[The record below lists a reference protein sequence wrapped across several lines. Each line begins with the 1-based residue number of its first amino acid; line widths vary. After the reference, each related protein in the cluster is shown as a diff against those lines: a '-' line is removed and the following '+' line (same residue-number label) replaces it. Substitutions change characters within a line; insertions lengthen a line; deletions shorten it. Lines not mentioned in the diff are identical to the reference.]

1 MKDYYSFLGLKNG
14 RFLDQQT
21 LLIENIEVFFIYLSN
36 LTSSI
41 GQYWWAAAKKSLKKL
56 KKFRFIELRLKSSFQ
71 KKRGKRGG
79 DTVNTIQLELTN
91 LTDGW

>member
-41 GQYWWAAAKKSLKKL
+41 GQYWWAAPKK
-56 KKFRFIELRLKSSFQ
+56 KKF
-71 KKRGKRGG
+71 
-79 DTVNTIQLELTN
+79 
-91 LTDGW
+91 

>member
-1 MKDYYSFLGLKNG
+1 MQKKMKDYYSFLGLKNG

-41 GQYWWAAAKKSLKKL
+41 GQYWWAAAKKFEKVEKVS
-56 KKFRFIELRLKSSFQ
+56 IY
-71 KKRGKRGG
+71 
-79 DTVNTIQLELTN
+79 
-91 LTDGW
+91 